1 MITLGLFFLRKWKE
15 DSQSPYGGPGITSG
29 MTGRRRS
36 QRLASVDLDS
46 PNPIGP
52 EYSQRSGLQAFVYP
66 APNTASTALYT
77 PPISL
82 PQSGPHEP
90 NPFILPT
97 TPGYHPRQSSKSTAL
112 TPATSMSDDY
122 ASQGQQQKA
131 AMAGI
136 SPYKPTRFIVH
147 TDVEEVE
154 SDVEAI
160 FEVPPQYTDRRPPPV
175 DVKRQPSGSIQRQ
188 PSGSVQRQ
196 ASTSMTR
203 QASTSARQ
211 RRPPSG
217 NVSAEDLHPL
227 SSFTPPSPPSSG
239 GRL

>member
-15 DSQSPYGGPGITSG
+15 DSQSPYGGPGITGG

-52 EYSQRSGLQAFVYP
+52 EYSQRSGLQAFAYP
-66 APNTASTALYT
+66 APNTASTAPYT

-90 NPFILPT
+90 NPFIFPAS
-97 TPGYHPRQSSKSTAL
+97 PGYHPRQNSKLTAL
-112 TPATSMSDDY
+112 TPATPMSDDY
-122 ASQGQQQKA
+122 ASQGQRQKA
-131 AMAGI
+131 AMAGM

-154 SDVEAI
+154 PAVEEV

-196 ASTSMTR
+196 ASTNMAR
-203 QASTSARQ
+203 QASTNARHPQ
-211 RRPPSG
+211 PPSG
-217 NVSAEDLHPL
+217 NVAAEDLHPL
-227 SSFTPPSPPSSG
+227 SSFVPPSPPSSG
-239 GRL
+239 ERF